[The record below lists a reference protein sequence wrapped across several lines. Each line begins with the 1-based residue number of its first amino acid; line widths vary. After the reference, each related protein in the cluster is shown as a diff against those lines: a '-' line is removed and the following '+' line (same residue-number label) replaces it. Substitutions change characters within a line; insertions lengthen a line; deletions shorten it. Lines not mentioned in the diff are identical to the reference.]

1 MKNNSMKIALVTGAA
16 RGIGKA
22 IVKEFLED
30 GYRVVAIDRNAIAD
44 DALIAAFP
52 DTLWCKVLDITDAAA
67 IKALPAEIFAR
78 WGHVSVLVN
87 NAGISPKQS
96 DGYSAKILD
105 TTDAEWNAV
114 IAVNMTAVLHMSQA
128 FLPGMK
134 ESHWGRIVNLSSLAG
149 RTKSISAG
157 ISYMATKAAILGIT
171 RSIAAEMGPFGITA
185 NAVAPGRIVTEMS
198 MTAGAEAN
206 QKIADSLP
214 VRRLGEAAE
223 IAKAVKYLASDAA
236 GFMNGA
242 VLDINGG
249 IFMS

>member
-1 MKNNSMKIALVTGAA
+1 MEINSAKIALVTGAA

-22 IVKEFLED
+22 IVMEFLND
-30 GYRVVAIDRNAIAD
+30 GLRVIAIDRNVMKD
-44 DALIAAFP
+44 DALNAAFP
-52 DTLWCKVLDITDAAA
+52 DTLWCKELDITDAAA
-67 IKALPAEIFAR
+67 IKAFAAEITSQ

-87 NAGISPKQS
+87 NAGISPKQA

-105 TTDAEWNAV
+105 TTDDEWDAV
-114 IAVNMTAVLHMSQA
+114 IAVNMTAVLHMAQA

-134 ESHWGRIVNLSSLAG
+134 ELGWGRVINLSSLAG

-171 RSIAAEMGPFGITA
+171 RAIAAEMGPFGITA
-185 NAVAPGRIVTEMS
+185 NSVAPGRVMTEMS

-214 VRRLGEAAE
+214 VRRLGEVTE
-223 IAKAVKYLASDAA
+223 IAKAVTYLASDSA
-236 GFMNGA
+236 GFINGA
-242 VLDINGG
+242 VIDINGG

>member
-1 MKNNSMKIALVTGAA
+1 MENNSTKIALVTGAA

-22 IVKEFLED
+22 IVMEFLNN
-30 GYRVVAIDRNAIAD
+30 GYRVIAIDRNAMD
-44 DALIAAFP
+44 DDVLKAAFP
-52 DTLWCKVLDITDAAA
+52 DTLWCKELDITHAAA
-67 IKALPAEIFAR
+67 IQALPAEINSR

-87 NAGISPKQS
+87 NAGISPKQA

-105 TTDAEWNAV
+105 TTDAEWDAV
-114 IAVNMTAVLHMSQA
+114 IAVNMTAVLHMAQA

-134 ESHWGRIVNLSSLAG
+134 QSGWGRVINLSSLAG

-185 NAVAPGRIVTEMS
+185 NAVAPGRVVTEMS

-214 VRRLGEAAE
+214 VRRLGEVAE
-223 IAKAVKYLASDAA
+223 IAKAVTYLSSDAA
-236 GFMNGA
+236 GFVNGA
-242 VLDINGG
+242 VIDINGG